1 MLDITLQPMSVMID
15 GGAHDGRLV
24 LFDGHLVA
32 VLSRVTREETAGGG
46 GQAEGWFLEAGFGP
60 CGPVMSVRPPVFAEL
75 EEAIAWVRNRLDAE
89 LSAG

>member
-1 MLDITLQPMSVMID
+1 MPDITLQPMSVMID
-15 GGAHDGRLV
+15 GGAHDGQVV
-24 LFDGHLVA
+24 LSVGHLVA
-32 VLSRVTREETAGGG
+32 VLSGVTREETAGGS

-60 CGPVMSVRPPVFAEL
+60 CGPLASVRPPVFAEL